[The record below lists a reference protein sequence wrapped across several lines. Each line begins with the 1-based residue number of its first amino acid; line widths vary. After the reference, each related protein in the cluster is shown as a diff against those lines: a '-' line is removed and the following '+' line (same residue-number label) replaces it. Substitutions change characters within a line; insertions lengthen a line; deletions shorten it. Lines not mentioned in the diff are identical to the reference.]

1 MASYYKALAA
11 ARENLG
17 LGEDLD
23 ALLMIVALKPHLKT
37 EDELANLFAVA
48 ANVAL
53 STQQL
58 RGLVAVI
65 ANAAPAQQAPA
76 PEPEPTPEPTPEP
89 VAETQDFEEEE
100 DDDEDEDDFDLD
112 AEDEEVAEEL
122 PVAAPEAAPA
132 PAAAFEDEVEPGLN
146 PDDYRQ
152 VDLAAG
158 SSDFLSVTTNEL
170 GLFEVSWP
178 KAEGAVFVIAIGEK
192 RFPDAIESGIYEQQV
207 LSPTTKNSRT
217 FSSEHRY
224 LSVFRF
230 DEPGKPGVKI
240 GQGRA
245 LGRLLNFEAEKY
257 PGKVILT
264 WETNDP
270 EATVV
275 IFKSEPNQ
283 KLPKTPTSEPERKPY
298 NSFWNDVMVEIGETY
313 EYRAHLEW
321 RFNQSSPADTTEKDA
336 IQLKVVVPGP
346 VPRVENFWVQRNP
359 GEDEVSIRVAD
370 ITKKGA
376 TLDIYQTAG
385 DPGNALVA
393 RGNTQFTLDEFN
405 DKLFLSQVGTKIN
418 QNPDVEDGL
427 RTYKNVPLMRDGDGI
442 IASTI
447 TYTAVTKLGNDV
459 FISKPFVLQ
468 IVDDL
473 EVLGLEDFYDYHLMR
488 LEVPTGAS
496 EFEVWITDLDKNFED
511 IVDINPT
518 RKFNRETHYDLFGGL
533 RFENSD
539 LPVTPRKIFVRGTSA
554 FFDGQSNAGQHR
566 EFIYPGRVTVRY
578 RVKQEAQQ
586 AEAKGGLFNRNKQP
600 ATSAPIKQKIEVWV
614 DYPQFGI
621 NSKGEQVYLGILM
634 FQQLKAMDPAFPLI
648 KRDKNSDYFQALASL
663 NLNDFNANGIY
674 KEVIDQ
680 QGNPMQL
687 DRPGRNRFVAYFD
700 DSEDI
705 ATTIFVINEDDDALM
720 NGNGRDKPGR
730 PDALPN
736 PARKLKI
743 AIVGAKASGKTTY
756 LSALLQYLEHQF
768 GPSFGGRLV
777 PKPGDAK
784 ALDRSNQLANFVKS
798 GIALDPTDSAVNFL
812 DVAVG
817 TSVADPRTRFTYK
830 MLISATSP
838 VGEFEFLDLAGE
850 DLATAETLMHY
861 KDGLQEADL
870 IVFLFDPLQLPQV
883 RNLLAGK
890 MALPPS
896 NAADPAVI
904 WENLKEVVGPIG
916 SRKNPNQK
924 VAVAISKFDAVTLGM
939 NSGDFNFFESFDS
952 AMALTRDP
960 YASNPNPPAPGARKD
975 FNTLDGGDINSETK
989 ALLRLIGLTVE
1000 ADLDKDPNG
1009 WPEQNVKYF
1018 VVSALGQGIK
1028 GRTHGLSSFRIG
1040 DPIRWALA
1048 NQS

>member
-17 LGEDLD
+17 LSEDLD
-23 ALLMIVALKPHLKT
+23 ALLMIAALKPHLKT

-58 RGLVAVI
+58 RGLVSVI
-65 ANAAPAQQAPA
+65 ANTTPAQEAPS
-76 PEPEPTPEPTPEP
+76 PEPEQLPEPIA
-89 VAETQDFEEEE
+89 VAQEIIEEE
-100 DDDEDEDDFDLD
+100 DEDDDFDLD
-112 AEDEEVAEEL
+112 GEDEEEGEEL
-122 PVAAPEAAPA
+122 PVAAPAAEATPA
-132 PAAAFEDEVEPGLN
+132 PAAAFEDVPEPGLD
-146 PDDYRQ
+146 PDDYKQ

-178 KAEGAVFVIAIGEK
+178 EAEGAVFVIAIGEK
-192 RFPDAIESGIYEQQV
+192 RFPDTIESSIYQQQV

-217 FSSEHRY
+217 FAAEHRY
-224 LSVFRF
+224 VSVFRF
-230 DEPGKPGVKI
+230 DEPGQPGVKI

-245 LGRLLNFEAEKY
+245 LGRLLNFEVEKY

-264 WETNDP
+264 WEADDP

-283 KLPKTPTSEPERKPY
+283 KLPKTPTSEPERKAT

-359 GEDEVSIRVAD
+359 GEDEVSVRVAD

-405 DKLFLSQVGTKIN
+405 DKLFLSQVGTKVN

-427 RTYKNVPLMRDGDGI
+427 RTYKNVPLLRDGDGI
-442 IASTI
+442 IAATI

-473 EVLGLEDFYDYHLMR
+473 EVLGLEDFYNYHLMR

-496 EFEVWITDLDKNFED
+496 QFEVWITDLDKNFED

-539 LPVTPRKIFVRGTSA
+539 LPVTPRKIFVRGISA
-554 FFDGQSNAGQHR
+554 FFDGQNNAGQHR

-578 RVKQEAQQ
+578 RVKQEAAQP
-586 AEAKGGLFNRNKQP
+586 EAKGGLFGRNKQP

-648 KRDKNSDYFQALASL
+648 KRDKNSDYFHALASL
-663 NLNDFNANGIY
+663 NLNDFNANGVY
-674 KEVIDQ
+674 REVIDQ

-705 ATTIFVINEDDDALM
+705 ATKIFVINEDDDVMM
-720 NGNGRDKPGR
+720 NGNGRDKLGR

-743 AIVGAKASGKTTY
+743 AVVGAKASGKTTY

-768 GPSFGGRLV
+768 GPSFGGKLV

-784 ALDRSNQLANFVKS
+784 ALDRSNQLANFVKT

-817 TSVADPRTRFTYK
+817 NSVADPRTRFSYK
-830 MLISATSP
+830 MLISASSP

-870 IVFLFDPLQLPQV
+870 IIFLFDPLQLPQV

-924 VAVAISKFDAVTLGM
+924 VAVAISKFDALSLAM
-939 NSGDFNFFESFDS
+939 QSGQFTFFETFDS

-975 FNTLDGGDINSETK
+975 FNTLDGGDIHSETK
-989 ALLRLIGLTVE
+989 AILRLIGLTVE

-1009 WPEQNVKYF
+1009 WSEQNLKYF

-1028 GRTHGLSSFRIG
+1028 GKTHGLSSFRIG